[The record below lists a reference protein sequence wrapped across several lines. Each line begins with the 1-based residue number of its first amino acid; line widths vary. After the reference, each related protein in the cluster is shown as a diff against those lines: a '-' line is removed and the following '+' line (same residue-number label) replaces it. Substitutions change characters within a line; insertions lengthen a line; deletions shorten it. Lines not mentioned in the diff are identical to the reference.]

1 MWCKMHIFRNSEA
14 KRNASYHRWAGNKA
28 ETLTSENIFL
38 LHDLS
43 LTTLITVKNKNCA
56 RTTLSY
62 LRRHKT
68 NTVTTSQEL
77 N

>member
-1 MWCKMHIFRNSEA
+1 MHIFRNSEA
-14 KRNASYHRWAGNKA
+14 KRNVSYYCWAGNKA
-28 ETLTSENIFL
+28 ETLTKENIFL
-38 LHDLS
+38 LYDLS
-43 LTTLITVKNKNCA
+43 LITSVTVKNKNCA

-68 NTVTTSQEL
+68 NTVTTSQEF